1 MTGHHLA
8 QLNVGRLNF
17 PLDDPRMA
25 GFTSMLDPINDLAD
39 RTPGFVWRLVEDG
52 GNDATAVRTSLGGD
66 VLVNMS
72 VWETREALWDFV
84 YRSAHLDVLRQRG
97 NWFQR
102 PAEPF
107 QVLWWVPAGHIPTPP
122 EAVERLDLLRREG
135 PTPHAFTF
143 RENHSPEDAEA
154 RRFQTSLK
162 LQPMPTATGRAAV
175 PPLGSLPGE
184 QACRDEHDVG

>member
-122 EAVERLDLLRREG
+122 EAVERLELLRREG

-143 RENHSPEDAEA
+143 RENYSPEDAA
-154 RRFQTSLK
+154 FRRPG
-162 LQPMPTATGRAAV
+162 QPTV
-175 PPLGSLPGE
+175 
-184 QACRDEHDVG
+184 H